1 MERIASLIEQLRNA
15 LHSKAD
21 AGEMLLLTNLL
32 QTELKKKVP
41 VTTTVTSS
49 SRVAVVLPSG
59 SISVAAPAAPA
70 GETTVQPPLH
80 EPEKTIEVLHVN
92 EDEVEA
98 ELEAIRQKAE
108 FSKQMQAKQSQMK
121 PGFLFEEEEDV
132 PTLIHQPNYQKPV
145 QRKETPAQ
153 KEVNEVIMFETPS
166 INDQLK
172 TDKPEV
178 THQLNEA
185 PVKDLKKAIGIN
197 DRFVFINELFRG
209 DETMYERSIKTIN
222 NFAIYAEAQYW
233 MERELKIKLG
243 WDGSNT
249 TVQEFYNLVKRRFS

>member
-1 MERIASLIEQLRNA
+1 MERIASLIEQLKNA
-15 LHSKAD
+15 LNSKAD
-21 AGEMLLLTNLL
+21 AGEMLMLTNLL
-32 QTELKKKVP
+32 QAELRKHTSLTTS
-41 VTTTVTSS
+41 VTGS

-59 SISVAAPAAPA
+59 TISVSTPVLPAEVT
-70 GETTVQPPLH
+70 GQPQPMH
-80 EPEKTIEVLHVN
+80 EPEKTIEVLHIN
-92 EDEVEA
+92 EQEIEA

-108 FSKQMQAKQSQMK
+108 FSNQMQAKQSQMK

-145 QRKETPAQ
+145 QRKEAPVQ
-153 KEVNEVIMFETPS
+153 KEVNEVVMFETPS
-166 INDQLK
+166 VNDQLK
-172 TDKPEV
+172 AEQKEV
-178 THQLNEA
+178 AHHLNDS

-243 WDGSNT
+243 WENSNP
-249 TVQEFYNLVKRRFS
+249 TVQEFYGLVKRRFS